1 MTTAAEARAGRREWT
16 GLAVLA
22 LSTLLVSM
30 DLTVLN
36 LAVPHLSAD
45 LEPTSSQLL
54 WIVDIYAFLH
64 AGSLVTMGT
73 LGDRIGRRRLLLIGA
88 AGFGVASAAAAFSSS
103 AEMLIATRALL
114 GVAGATLMPSA
125 LSLTSSMFLQPR
137 QRTVAIGVVISSFSG
152 GTALGPLVG
161 GWVLEHFW
169 WGSAFLLGLPVM
181 VLLLAVGPALL
192 PEYHNPHAGRL
203 DLFSAGLSLAAVLL
217 VIYGLKQLA
226 QDGPGWAP
234 ALSVLAG
241 LAVGAAFVRRQR
253 ALPDP
258 LLDLRLFRILD
269 FSTALGALMLGIFVL
284 FGAYFHIAQYL
295 QLVLGLSP
303 LEAGLWTAPSAAGT
317 IAGSMLAT
325 RIVRRVR
332 PALVIGAG
340 LALTAVGFGMLTQVD
355 GSSGL
360 AVVVAGSVVISAGL
374 GPLMTLAT
382 DLVVGA
388 APPERSGAAAAL
400 SETSGVLGGALGIA
414 ILGSIGTAIY
424 RSQVA
429 GTLPAAAPLKAT
441 QAAHDTLGGAVAAA
455 GELPD
460 QFSQALLA
468 ATREAFTV
476 GLHLTAAVSAAMMA
490 ATAILTAVLLRHA
503 RATAERQDRAD
514 QEQEQATAA

>member
-1 MTTAAEARAGRREWT
+1 
-16 GLAVLA
+16 
-22 LSTLLVSM
+22 
-30 DLTVLN
+30 
-36 LAVPHLSAD
+36 
-45 LEPTSSQLL
+45 
-54 WIVDIYAFLH
+54 
-64 AGSLVTMGT
+64 
-73 LGDRIGRRRLLLIGA
+73 
-88 AGFGVASAAAAFSSS
+88 
-103 AEMLIATRALL
+103 
-114 GVAGATLMPSA
+114 
-125 LSLTSSMFLQPR
+125 
-137 QRTVAIGVVISSFSG
+137 
-152 GTALGPLVG
+152 
-161 GWVLEHFW
+161 
-169 WGSAFLLGLPVM
+169 
-181 VLLLAVGPALL
+181 
-192 PEYHNPHAGRL
+192 
-203 DLFSAGLSLAAVLL
+203 
-217 VIYGLKQLA
+217 
-226 QDGPGWAP
+226 
-234 ALSVLAG
+234 
-241 LAVGAAFVRRQR
+241 
-253 ALPDP
+253 
-258 LLDLRLFRILD
+258 
-269 FSTALGALMLGIFVL
+269 
-284 FGAYFHIAQYL
+284 
-295 QLVLGLSP
+295 
-303 LEAGLWTAPSAAGT
+303 
-317 IAGSMLAT
+317 MLAT

>member
-1 MTTAAEARAGRREWT
+1 
-16 GLAVLA
+16 
-22 LSTLLVSM
+22 
-30 DLTVLN
+30 
-36 LAVPHLSAD
+36 
-45 LEPTSSQLL
+45 
-54 WIVDIYAFLH
+54 
-64 AGSLVTMGT
+64 
-73 LGDRIGRRRLLLIGA
+73 
-88 AGFGVASAAAAFSSS
+88 
-103 AEMLIATRALL
+103 
-114 GVAGATLMPSA
+114 
-125 LSLTSSMFLQPR
+125 
-137 QRTVAIGVVISSFSG
+137 
-152 GTALGPLVG
+152 
-161 GWVLEHFW
+161 
-169 WGSAFLLGLPVM
+169 
-181 VLLLAVGPALL
+181 
-192 PEYHNPHAGRL
+192 
-203 DLFSAGLSLAAVLL
+203 VLL
-217 VIYGLKQLA
+217 VVYGLKQLA

-234 ALSVLAG
+234 ALSILAG
-241 LAVGAAFVRRQR
+241 LAVGVAFVRRQR

-284 FGAYFHIAQYL
+284 FGAYLHIAQYL

-303 LEAGLWTAPSAAGT
+303 LQAGLWTAPSAAGT

-332 PALVIGAG
+332 PALVVGAG

-429 GTLPAAAPLKAT
+429 GTLPSAAPPEAT
-441 QAAHDTLGGAVAAA
+441 QAARDTLGAAVAAA
-455 GELPD
+455 EQLPD
-460 QFSQALLA
+460 QLGQALLA

-476 GLHLTAAVSAAMMA
+476 GLHRTAAVSAAMVA
-490 ATAILTAVLLRHA
+490 ATAVLTAVLLRHA
-503 RATAERQDRAD
+503 RATAQRQDRPD
-514 QEQEQATAA
+514 QEQDQATAA